1 MRLAK
6 GQGTLFSPCILKCLF
21 HQKTQIASYDPFKGD
36 VWAIGMIMLEC
47 CSQKKAE
54 DFYDYDKFTVKMKDI
69 QVTIYELRK
78 RYSWEIMNLIER
90 ML

>member
-1 MRLAK
+1 
-6 GQGTLFSPCILKCLF
+6 
-21 HQKTQIASYDPFKGD
+21 
-36 VWAIGMIMLEC
+36 MLEC